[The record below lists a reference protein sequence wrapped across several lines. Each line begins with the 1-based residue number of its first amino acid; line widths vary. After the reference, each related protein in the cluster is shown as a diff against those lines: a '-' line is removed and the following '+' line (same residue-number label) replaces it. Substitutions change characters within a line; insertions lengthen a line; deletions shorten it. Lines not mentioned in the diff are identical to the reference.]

1 MPEMKTRK
9 TKWHLPL
16 AAGFFA
22 VVASAA
28 QTEPVSV
35 LDLVHQSQ
43 EAAQLGHVDSALD
56 LARQATE
63 QDAGYVGAWK
73 QLGSVLLL
81 QQDYAEA
88 VEPLRTAASLDPD
101 NGSVLRELST
111 AQWKTGQ
118 TNAALE
124 SLRAACE
131 LDPANAKGWRDLA
144 GWLQAAG
151 QPEAALEPF
160 EKAVALDP
168 ADAPAWRDMG
178 WLLWAL
184 DRREESVAAFDS
196 AIRGGVENHRELAT
210 QIAALLIEN
219 NQTDQALASLSQWEP
234 GASLLDLAI
243 PLVEK
248 GRLQAAKALLIRS
261 WEQKENPSKTGLYL
275 AYAHALSGSFRDVP
289 VYLAPFL
296 ETLDSK
302 TQADQARL
310 AQETLQAGA
319 DALADPAIVFEFDD
333 RLANA
338 LREEPRHLDLL
349 EKTAGSMRYRRN
361 EAAAAQLYR
370 RVLDRNPDRPAW
382 LDAFELELKL
392 EGSGAADTWLA
403 GLRKRATSVV
413 VRAAAEGLAAQRNG
427 RAEDAI
433 AGYETSLAADPEQPR
448 LRQFLFDLYL
458 STGRLADARAIAEW
472 MERKILEGQ
481 DSLRAQAAEMWTTL
495 GEPDRAM
502 DWWQILHLAAPG
514 VSDYAVE
521 LAAAH
526 YGACRPDEAIEILE
540 EQIAAT
546 PSPRAYE
553 LLAEIQLA
561 LGRYDQAT
569 ETARDGLAVTPSPG
583 LHRAFAENAE
593 AAGLVSTASVAAARA
608 LLAADPGHVQ
618 GSLLASRQWQALG
631 QTNEAVEFQER
642 LLQRNPDFFAVL
654 VALKN
659 AASANGEFAKALRYS
674 EAIIAERPWDL
685 ESQFRHAIALSEA
698 ERVRGSLQ
706 LLRRL
711 ARQNRPQ
718 DVVPVLLYRLV
729 TECPYP
735 GRNNIDQLTAHLR
748 RLHAEG
754 FQLVTPAQIHYPLPR
769 RQAIVVLEDADR
781 TVLEAADKVLEEIG
795 GRAVYAGH
803 LGILTR
809 AVPGKP
815 SPEELRR
822 FAASGRWLIASG
834 GPENDRRQRIAKD
847 GLLGNPFTHPIY
859 QGTRAESDA
868 AFRKR
873 LETEFAAAAAPVA
886 AAPAKILLYPQGD
899 YGQASLDTRREYR
912 DLYRNVVSN
921 HFDMAIFYDDNG
933 FLAPGFDPLKIPARV
948 VPASWSA
955 ERLAEHLVQENPAVR
970 GPFELGKLLYWNR
983 QHEEA
988 NYWFNRAL
996 AAGANPRDVSFNRGA
1011 NAVQQD
1017 DLPVAL
1023 AQLRRAQELDP
1034 ASPKVARALENAMDR
1049 KRLAIE
1055 LGGRSWE
1062 DNEGRS
1068 YEQVSAEAR
1077 GHVLDGLRLGGF
1089 ANANRWKT
1097 EGLGDERGTRIGAD
1111 ARGYLLPQ
1119 IWLEGQL
1126 WQLQFEDELDDLLGG
1141 EVRLHLPNRL
1151 LSGFADLEY
1160 SRQEI
1165 ETVEALRAGIHADTY
1180 GLATYSRL
1188 FDKLD
1193 LFANG
1198 QYVDRT
1204 DDNATWLLYGRLV
1217 YRLKEWPYLGGG
1229 YLFRFGDSEFDP
1241 DEYWAP
1247 EELEQHQLFASI
1259 RGAWRSY
1266 GYSVSGQAGYSRER
1280 LADWQFIWGGN
1291 ARLDWAV
1298 TRRLSLRL
1306 EGIYQE
1312 SATYNRT
1319 TASAAAIV
1327 RF

>member
-1 MPEMKTRK
+1 MKTMK
-9 TKWHLPL
+9 TKWSLAL
-16 AAGFFA
+16 AAGLVAAA
-22 VVASAA
+22 VAAA

-35 LDLVHQSQ
+35 MDLVRQSQ
-43 EAAQLGHVDSALD
+43 AAAQIGQLDTALD
-56 LARQATE
+56 LARRATE

-81 QQDYAEA
+81 KNEYAEA
-88 VEPLRTAASLDPD
+88 VEPLRTAASLDRG

-111 AQWKTGQ
+111 AEWKTGQ

-144 GWLQAAG
+144 GWHQAAG
-151 QPEAALEPF
+151 QPGVALALF
-160 EKAVALDP
+160 EKTVALDP
-168 ADAPAWRDMG
+168 TDALAWRDLG
-178 WLLWAL
+178 WLFWSL

-196 AIRGGVENHRELAT
+196 AIRGGVANRRELAT
-210 QIAALLIEN
+210 QIAALMIEN
-219 NQTDQALASLSQWEP
+219 NQADQAIAALSHWEP
-234 GASLLDLAI
+234 DVSLLDVAI

-248 GRLQAAKALLIRS
+248 GRLQAAKALLLRS
-261 WEQKENPSKTGLYL
+261 WQQHEHPPKTGLYL

-296 ETLDSK
+296 ETLNSTTDPE
-302 TQADQARL
+302 QVRL
-310 AQETLQAGA
+310 ALETLRASA
-319 DALADPAIVFEFDD
+319 DALADSDAVIAFDD
-333 RLANA
+333 RLA
-338 LREEPRHLDLL
+338 ESPRKDPRLL
-349 EKTAGSMRYRRN
+349 ELLEQTAGNMHRRRN

-370 RVLDRNPDRPAW
+370 RVLDRNPDRPSW

-392 EGSGAADTWLA
+392 HGSDAVDSWLA
-403 GLRKRATSVV
+403 DLRQRATSVV
-413 VRAAAEGLAAQRNG
+413 VRAAAEGLAAQRKG

-433 AGYETSLAADPEQPR
+433 AGYENSLAADPEQPR
-448 LRQFLFDLYL
+448 LRQFLFDHYL
-458 STGRLADARAIAEW
+458 AIGRLADARAVAEW
-472 MERKILEGQ
+472 MEMKVLEGN
-481 DSLRAQAAEMWTTL
+481 DSLRPQAAEMWTTL
-495 GEPDRAM
+495 GEPDRAV
-502 DWWQILHLAAPG
+502 DWWQFLRLAAPG
-514 VSDYAVE
+514 IAYYAIGE
-521 LAAAH
+521 AAAH
-526 YGACRPDEAIEILE
+526 YDACQPDEAIEILE

-546 PSPRAYE
+546 PSPQAYE
-553 LLAEIQLA
+553 LLSEIQLA
-561 LGRYDQAT
+561 LGRYDQA
-569 ETARDGLAVTPSPG
+569 AGSAKAGLAVAPSPG

-593 AAGLVSTASVAAARA
+593 AAGMVSTASAVSART

-618 GSLLASRQWQALG
+618 GSLLLGRQLLALG
-631 QTNEAVEFQER
+631 QTNEAIEFQEQ
-642 LLQRNPDFFAVL
+642 LLNRNPDFFAVL

-659 AASANGEFAKALRYS
+659 AASADREFSKALRYS
-674 EAIIAERPWDL
+674 DTIVAGRPWDVD
-685 ESQFRHAIALSEA
+685 SRFRHAIALSEA
-698 ERVRGSLQ
+698 ERVRESLQ

-711 ARQNRPQ
+711 AKQTKPQ

-754 FQLVTPAQIHYPLPR
+754 FQLVTPAQIQYPLPR
-769 RQAIVVLEDADR
+769 HQAIVVLEDADL
-781 TVLEAADKVLEEIG
+781 TVLEDADKVLEEIG

-803 LGILTR
+803 HGILTR

-815 SPEELRR
+815 SPGELRQ
-822 FAASGRWLIASG
+822 FAASGRWLIASS

-847 GLLGNPFTHPIY
+847 GLLGNPFTHPLY
-859 QGTRAESDA
+859 KDTRAESDG
-868 AFRKR
+868 AFQKR
-873 LETEFAAAAAPVA
+873 LETEFAAAADTVAEAPE
-886 AAPAKILLYPQGD
+886 KILLYPQGD
-899 YGQASLDTRREYR
+899 YGQASLDTRREYL
-912 DLYRNVVSN
+912 DIYRNVVSS

-948 VPASWSA
+948 VPASWSVD
-955 ERLAEHLVQENPAVR
+955 RLAEHLVQDNPAVR
-970 GPFELGKLLYWNR
+970 GELELGKLLYWNQ

-988 NYWFNRAL
+988 EYWFRRAL
-996 AAGANPRDVSFNRGA
+996 AAGANPREATFNRGA
-1011 NAVQQD
+1011 NAVQQG
-1017 DLPVAL
+1017 DLPVAID
-1023 AQLRRAQELDP
+1023 QLRKAKELDP
-1034 ASPKVARALENAMDR
+1034 DSPKVERALENAIDR
-1049 KRLAIE
+1049 KRLAID
-1055 LGGRSWE
+1055 LGGRFWE
-1062 DNEGRS
+1062 DNEDRS
-1068 YEQVSAEAR
+1068 YERFSAETR
-1077 GHVLDGLRLGGF
+1077 RYVLDGLRLGGF
-1089 ANANRWKT
+1089 ADANRWNT
-1097 EGLGDERGTRIGAD
+1097 AGLGDERGTRIGAD
-1111 ARGYLLPQ
+1111 ARGHLFPQ

-1126 WQLQFEDELDDLLGG
+1126 WQLQFEEDLDDLVGG
-1141 EVRLHLPNRL
+1141 EIRLHLPNRL

-1165 ETVEALRAGIHADTY
+1165 ETIEALRAEIHADTY

-1259 RGAWRSY
+1259 RGAWGAF
-1266 GYSVSGQAGYSRER
+1266 GYSVSGQVGYSREL

-1291 ARLDWAV
+1291 ARLDWAI

-1319 TASAAAIV
+1319 TASGAAIF